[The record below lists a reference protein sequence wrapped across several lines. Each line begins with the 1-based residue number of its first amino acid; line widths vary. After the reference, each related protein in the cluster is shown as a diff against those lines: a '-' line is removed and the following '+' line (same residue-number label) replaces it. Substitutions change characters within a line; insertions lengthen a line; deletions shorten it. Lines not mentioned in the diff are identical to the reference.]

1 MLCDPDRQVMKNA
14 YARWAPVYDVLCG
27 PVFVNGQR
35 AASRVARAVG
45 GCILEIGVG
54 TGLSFDDYDATT
66 EITGIDVS
74 GVPVAGFPAA
84 APRDV
89 IGEAPV
95 GRLDEDLARA
105 CLEALECAR
114 GDCRDFALGMT

>member
-1 MLCDPDRQVMKNA
+1 MRQEPAGVAQLLQTVATSNAGIRFAREIMLCDPDRQVMKNA

-27 PVFVNGQR
+27 PVFVNGRR
-35 AASRVARAVG
+35 AAAHAGHAVG

-74 GVPVAGFPAA
+74 EPMIARARLRRRAA
-84 APRDV
+84 AIRS
-89 IGEAPV
+89 
-95 GRLDEDLARA
+95 
-105 CLEALECAR
+105 
-114 GDCRDFALGMT
+114 